1 MRIKMSIQL
10 AERQVNVLV
19 GQGLVT
25 SSLFPTWP
33 LPKSGNYFTLPD
45 ELFYLNLGHVPIT
58 VYAYLLCCEDH
69 RMHQC
74 HPSYKTIAYATGPSI
89 NTVMKHIAI
98 LADKRLI
105 TMEHTSYMDNKG
117 MKWAGNNCYTILPIR
132 QAADAFYQQEINRLK
147 ENVERQRIAKLLQE
161 LNSPT

>member
-1 MRIKMSIQL
+1 
-10 AERQVNVLV
+10 
-19 GQGLVT
+19 
-25 SSLFPTWP
+25 
-33 LPKSGNYFTLPD
+33 
-45 ELFYLNLGHVPIT
+45 
-58 VYAYLLCCEDH
+58 
-69 RMHQC
+69 MHQC
-74 HPSYKTIAYATGPSI
+74 HPSYKTIAYATGLSI
-89 NTVMKHIAI
+89 NTVMKHIVI